1 MTTLQETVV
10 CSEPNEVE
18 EPILL
23 RYLRDL
29 LQEEEELLR
38 RSRLAVQPPPTPSS
52 QVRFNRD

>member
-10 CSEPNEVE
+10 RSEPNEVE

-29 LQEEEELLR
+29 LQEI
-38 RSRLAVQPPPTPSS
+38 P
-52 QVRFNRD
+52 